1 MRDPVQAISAQ
12 ANLTDRAGGQVTPSV
27 RSRSRLRMPNAL
39 SAYLVPCHIDN
50 N

>member
-12 ANLTDRAGGQVTPSV
+12 ANLTDRAGGQVTPSG

-39 SAYLVPCHIDN
+39 SAYLVLGHIDN